1 LLAFDSDELLWLA
14 VDFFS
19 ADKWHEQ
26 KAGDGG
32 AAAASSIGSA
42 GFILDLASQSYAV
55 PHEQCGIV

>member
-14 VDFFS
+14 DDFFS

-42 GFILDLASQSYAV
+42 VSFWT
-55 PHEQCGIV
+55 